1 MLPSYKAIRILVDEA
16 MVLLDVTNTVGI
28 YLLGSDSYGMPSAQL
43 QFGLGWESVVYRSSL
58 SFTRRGEGGGRG
70 AITHIHQ
77 GLLQWHRS

>member
-28 YLLGSDSYGMPSAQL
+28 CLLGSDSYGVPSAQP

-58 SFTRRGEGGGRG
+58 SFTKKGGGRWERRHNSHPPG
-70 AITHIHQ
+70 PPPV
-77 GLLQWHRS
+77 HRS